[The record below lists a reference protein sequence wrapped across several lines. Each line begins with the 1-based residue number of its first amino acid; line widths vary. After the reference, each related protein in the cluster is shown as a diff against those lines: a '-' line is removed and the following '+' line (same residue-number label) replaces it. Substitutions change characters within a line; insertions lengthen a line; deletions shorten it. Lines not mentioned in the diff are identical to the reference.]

1 MRHADEPLAI
11 SNRIAWR
18 KAPPGQ
24 RLVLEPLWAKLN
36 GVWSS
41 PARVRAF
48 RSRPEAGFL
57 ETHFSKA
64 YLAVIAQTVM
74 RRSPD
79 GRLLLSDW
87 YEAVQSD
94 HVDFMAEVAAH
105 YRREEQSRQAESRQR
120 RAQEA
125 RDRRAEEARDAA
137 RRAEEQRLAPL
148 RAAEQAER
156 DRIRAAQESR
166 RLEEREREALQ
177 RSKELERWQRERDQA
192 LRELATMR
200 RERGDVDVA
209 TISDICPTCSRV
221 IDNAG
226 HCSCG

>member
-11 SNRIAWR
+11 PNRIAWR

-48 RSRPEAGFL
+48 RSRPEAEFL
-57 ETHFSKA
+57 ETHFSDA

-79 GRLLLSDW
+79 GHLLLSDW
-87 YEAVQSD
+87 HEAVQSD
-94 HVDFMAEVAAH
+94 HVDFMAEVAAD
-105 YRREEQSRQAESRQR
+105 YRREEQRRQAEARRQ
-120 RAQEA
+120 
-125 RDRRAEEARDAA
+125 RRAEEARDAA
-137 RRAEEQRLAPL
+137 RRAEAQRLAPL

-156 DRIRAAQESR
+156 DRIRAVEEAR
-166 RLEEREREALQ
+166 RLKERKREALQ
-177 RSKELERWQRERDQA
+177 RSKELERWQRERDEA
-192 LRELATMR
+192 LQELARMR
-200 RERGDVDVA
+200 KELGGVDVA
-209 TISDICPTCSRV
+209 RISDICPICSRV
-221 IDNAG
+221 IDSAG
-226 HCSCG
+226 HCFC